1 MILSYSSFRWMARLL
16 GGVAAMGA
24 FALAASTANAATI
37 TVTTALDEFD
47 LSPNATC
54 SLREAIESANR
65 NSNFGGC
72 NGDGAYGADII
83 QFAPGISV
91 ITLTITS
98 PVGINN
104 DNNAYLDL
112 DVVVDSAVTNIFTLT
127 IQGSSNAPVK
137 VIRDF
142 NSAPQFSDRIFDIL
156 TPTLGLRPGGVRFAY
171 LFIEAGQAIGNEET
185 VSNDHPCHQ
194 GGAGVRH
201 RSGGLLEIE
210 RGTVSFN
217 FANGNGGGIC
227 QVGGQLRVLNY
238 TYIFSNTSQFYNGGG
253 FYISGT
259 AELTATIEQ
268 NKVEDDG
275 GGIYIASNGVVTIT
289 NSDVYTNT
297 ATNGGGVYNA
307 GQLTLNGGKV
317 MSNTARANGGGVWNS
332 GQLTMNTEVRA
343 NSAVTDGGGIW
354 TSGVLNIVGNAVH
367 SNTAQNGGGV
377 WNSGQLTINTEVRAN
392 KAMTDG
398 GGIWNNGVLSII
410 GNAVHSNQAQ
420 NGGGVF
426 NSGSAMITNAGV
438 HTNTASL
445 FGGGLWNSGVLTVT
459 SAGLRANVAA
469 GLGGGIYNAPNG
481 QTLVSSAGIGE
492 PGAGNQAQKGGGV
505 YNAISATL
513 TITSAGVHSNT
524 ASAEGGGVY
533 NESGGVVSISNSGIG
548 TDAGNSAQ
556 QNGGGIWNNGVLT
569 LTSATVA
576 SNTASQ
582 NGGGVVNASN
592 GNATVAF
599 ARVNNNQAQ
608 GNHGGGV
615 YNTGALRLYGT
626 QVAGNSAA
634 QQGGGLY
641 NDASNP
647 GSGLVVTNSAV
658 VSNTANQGGGGY
670 HLSGTLVMTNATLSG
685 NSGGGLH
692 AGGGDARLWFVTVAS
707 NTAGNGISATAGVQV
722 YATLLA
728 YNASTNC
735 AGTVTD
741 SGYSM
746 SSDSS
751 CSGFASTNVDPK
763 LKPLALNGGGTLN
776 HALSL
781 GSPAVDRVPSTAC
794 PVNLDQ
800 RYSSRPWWW
809 TNRCDIG
816 AFELQPYYPVF
827 APIVR
832 RP

>member
-1 MILSYSSFRWMARLL
+1 MMLSYGSFKWMARLL
-16 GGVAAMGA
+16 GGVAALGA
-24 FALAASTANAATI
+24 FALAAGTANAATI
-37 TVTTALDEFD
+37 TVTTYLDGFND
-47 LSPNATC
+47 GDSAC
-54 SLREAIESANR
+54 SLREAIQAANT
-65 NSNFGGC
+65 NTAFDAC
-72 NGDGAYGADII
+72 PAGDGADTIVFDTTTMG
-83 QFAPGISV
+83 GTV

-112 DVVVDSAVTNIFTLT
+112 DVVVDQDPSDTTVFTLT
-127 IQGSSNAPVK
+127 IQGGGVK

-142 NSAPQFSDRIFDIL
+142 NSTPQFEDRIFDIL
-156 TPTLGLRPGGVRFAY
+156 PPTASGAVAGGVRIEN
-171 LFIEAGQAIGNEET
+171 LFIETGLVTGTNDET
-185 VSNDHPCHQ
+185 VPNTEVCYL

-210 RGTVSFN
+210 AGTVSFN
-217 FANGNGGGIC
+217 YANGNGGGIC
-227 QVGGQLRVLNY
+227 QDGGQLRLVNHTHIARNDSKY
-238 TYIFSNTSQFYNGGG
+238 YSGGG
-253 FYISGT
+253 LYISGT
-259 AELTATIEQ
+259 AEIIATVTQ

-275 GGIYIASNGVVTIT
+275 GGIYVAGGSVVTIT
-289 NSDVYTNT
+289 NSDVFTNV
-297 ATNGGGVYNA
+297 AENGGGIYNA
-307 GQLTLNGGKV
+307 GTLTINGGSV
-317 MSNTARANGGGVWNS
+317 LTNAARANGGGVWNS

-354 TSGVLNIVGNAVH
+354 TSGVLNIVGNTVH

-377 WNSGQLTINTEVRAN
+377 FNIGGSATISNAGVQTNTA
-392 KAMTDG
+392 
-398 GGIWNNGVLSII
+398 SI
-410 GNAVHSNQAQ
+410 
-420 NGGGVF
+420 NGGGV
-426 NSGSAMITNAGV
+426 
-438 HTNTASL
+438 
-445 FGGGLWNSGVLTVT
+445 WNSGALTVT
-459 SAGLRANVAA
+459 SAGLRANVATQ
-469 GLGGGIYNAPNG
+469 LGGGIYNAPNG
-481 QTLVSSAGIGE
+481 RTFISNASVGE
-492 PGAGNQAQKGGGV
+492 PGVGNQAQKGGGV
-505 YNAISATL
+505 YNAIGATL
-513 TITSAGVHSNT
+513 TITGAGVHSNT
-524 ASAEGGGVY
+524 ASQQGGGVY

-548 TDAGNSAQ
+548 TNAGNSAQ

-569 LTSATVA
+569 LTRATVA
-576 SNTASQ
+576 NNTANQ
-582 NGGGVVNASN
+582 DGGGIYNAGS
-592 GNATVAF
+592 GHATIAS
-599 ARVNNNQAQ
+599 AGVNNNRALN
-608 GNHGGGV
+608 NHGGGV
-615 YNTGALRLYGT
+615 YNTGALHLYGT

-634 QQGGGLY
+634 QQGGGLF
-641 NDASNP
+641 NDASGP

-658 VSNTANQGGGGY
+658 VSNTASQGGGGY

-685 NSGGGLH
+685 NGGGGLH
-692 AGGGDARLWFVTVAS
+692 AGGGDARLSFVTVAS
-707 NTAGNGISATAGVQV
+707 NTAGNGISATAGVSVQV
-722 YATLLA
+722 YAALLA
-728 YNASTNC
+728 YNAGTNC

-741 SGYSM
+741 NGYSM

-800 RYSSRPWWW
+800 RYFSRPWWW

>member
-16 GGVAAMGA
+16 GGVAAVGA

-37 TVTTALDEFD
+37 TVTTNLDEFNS
-47 LSPNATC
+47 SPNATC

-72 NGDGAYGADII
+72 MGSGAYGADTIV
-83 QFAPGISV
+83 FAPNISV

-98 PVGINN
+98 PVGMDN

-127 IQGSSNAPVK
+127 IQGEENNHVKIVRDYTSNPE
-137 VIRDF
+137 
-142 NSAPQFSDRIFDIL
+142 FSDRIFDIL

-171 LFIEAGQAIGNEET
+171 LFIEAGQAVGNEET
-185 VSNDHPCHQ
+185 VSNNHPCHQ

-210 RGTVSFN
+210 SGTVSFN

-227 QVGGQLRVLNY
+227 QDGGHLRLVEYPYVAKNESKY
-238 TYIFSNTSQFYNGGG
+238 YSGGG

-307 GQLTLNGGKV
+307 GALTINGGRV
-317 MSNTARANGGGVWNS
+317 LTNAARANGGGVWNS

-367 SNTAQNGGGV
+367 SNT
-377 WNSGQLTINTEVRAN
+377 
-392 KAMTDG
+392 
-398 GGIWNNGVLSII
+398 
-410 GNAVHSNQAQ
+410 AQ

-481 QTLVSSAGIGE
+481 QTLVSSAGIGD
-492 PGAGNQAQKGGGV
+492 PGVGNQAQRGGGV

-524 ASAEGGGVY
+524 ASQEGGGVY

-576 SNTASQ
+576 NNIAGQ
-582 NGGGVVNASN
+582 DGGGVVNANN

-615 YNTGALRLYGT
+615 YNTGALRLHGT
-626 QVAGNSAA
+626 QVANNSAA
-634 QQGGGLY
+634 QQGGGFF
-641 NDASNP
+641 NDASGP

-658 VSNTANQGGGGY
+658 VSNTANQGGGAY
-670 HLSGTLVMTNATLSG
+670 HLTGTLVITNATLSG
-685 NSGGGLH
+685 NTGGGLR
-692 AGGGDARLWFVTVAS
+692 ADDGNTQLWFVTVAS

-741 SGYSM
+741 NGYSM

-763 LKPLALNGGGTLN
+763 LKPLALNSGGTLN

-800 RYSSRPWWW
+800 RYFSRPWWW

>member
-1 MILSYSSFRWMARLL
+1 MMLSYSAFKWMARLL
-16 GGVAAMGA
+16 GGAVAIGA
-24 FALAASTANAATI
+24 FALAAGTANAATI

-65 NSNFGGC
+65 NSDFGGC
-72 NGDGAYGADII
+72 IGIGAYGADTIV
-83 QFAPGISV
+83 FTPTISV

-98 PVGINN
+98 PFGTDN

-112 DVVVDSAVTNIFTLT
+112 DVVVDSPTTGVFTLT
-127 IQGSSNAPVK
+127 IQSPPNNNVK
-137 VIRDF
+137 IIRDYT
-142 NSAPQFSDRIFDIL
+142 SDPQFSDRIFDIL
-156 TPTLGLRPGGVRFAY
+156 PPLPGLRPAGVRIER
-171 LFIEAGQAIGNEET
+171 LFVESGLTIGISET
-185 VSNDHPCHQ
+185 VPSNHPCYS
-194 GGAGVRH
+194 GGAGIRH
-201 RSGGLLEIE
+201 RSGGLLEIDG
-210 RGTVSFN
+210 GTVSFN

-227 QVGGQLRVLNY
+227 QDGGHLRLVEYPYVAKNESKY
-238 TYIFSNTSQFYNGGG
+238 YSGGG

-289 NSDVYTNT
+289 NSDIYTNT
-297 ATNGGGVYNA
+297 ATNGGGIYNA
-307 GQLTLNGGKV
+307 GRLTIRGGRV
-317 MSNTARANGGGVWNS
+317 LTNTASANGGGVWNS

-459 SAGLRANVAA
+459 SAGLRANSAA
-469 GLGGGIYNAPNG
+469 QLGGGIFNAPNG
-481 QTLVSSAGIGE
+481 QTLVSSAGIGD
-492 PGAGNQAQKGGGV
+492 PGVGNQAQRGGGV

-524 ASAEGGGVY
+524 ASQEGGGVY

-556 QNGGGIWNNGVLT
+556 DGGGIWNNGVLT

-576 SNTASQ
+576 NNTASQ

-599 ARVNNNQAQ
+599 AGVNNNQAQ

-615 YNTGALRLYGT
+615 YNTGALRLHGT

-634 QQGGGLY
+634 QQGGGFF
-641 NDASNP
+641 SGP

-741 SGYSM
+741 NGYSM

-800 RYSSRPWWW
+800 RYFSRPWWW

>member
-24 FALAASTANAATI
+24 FALAAGTANAATI
-37 TVTTALDEFD
+37 TVTTDLDEFNS
-47 LSPNATC
+47 SPNANC

-72 NGDGAYGADII
+72 SGSGAYGADTIV
-83 QFAPGISV
+83 FAPGISV

-112 DVVVDSAVTNIFTLT
+112 DVVVDSLATNVFTLT
-127 IQGSSNAPVK
+127 IQGGANNPVK
-137 VIRDF
+137 IIRDY
-142 NSAPQFSDRIFDIL
+142 SSTSQFSDRIFDIL

-194 GGAGVRH
+194 GGGGVRH

-210 RGTVSFN
+210 SGTVSSN

-227 QVGGQLRVLNY
+227 QVGGHLRLVEYPYVAKNESKY
-238 TYIFSNTSQFYNGGG
+238 YSGGG

-317 MSNTARANGGGVWNS
+317 MSNTA
-332 GQLTMNTEVRA
+332 
-343 NSAVTDGGGIW
+343 SA
-354 TSGVLNIVGNAVH
+354 
-367 SNTAQNGGGV
+367 NGGGV

-459 SAGLRANVAA
+459 SAGLRANSAA
-469 GLGGGIYNAPNG
+469 QLGGGIYNAPNG

-524 ASAEGGGVY
+524 ASQEGGGVY

-582 NGGGVVNASN
+582 NGGGIYNASN

-599 ARVNNNQAQ
+599 AGVNNNQAQ

-615 YNTGALRLYGT
+615 YNTGALRLYGA
-626 QVAGNSAA
+626 QVAGNGAA
-634 QQGGGLY
+634 QQGGGFF
-641 NDASNP
+641 NDASGP

-670 HLSGTLVMTNATLSG
+670 HLTGTLVMTNATLSG

-692 AGGGDARLWFVTVAS
+692 AGGGDAQLSFVTVAS
-707 NTAGNGISATAGVQV
+707 NTAGNGISATAGVSVQV

-741 SGYSM
+741 NGYSM

-781 GSPAVDRVPSTAC
+781 GSPAIDKVPAAFCTVST
-794 PVNLDQ
+794 DQ
-800 RYSSRPWWW
+800 RYFSRPWFL
-809 TNRCDIG
+809 TNACDIG

>member
-1 MILSYSSFRWMARLL
+1 MMLSYSAFKWMARLL

-24 FALAASTANAATI
+24 FALAASTANAAII
-37 TVTTALDEFD
+37 TVTTALDEFNTTPD
-47 LSPNATC
+47 TGC

-65 NSNFGGC
+65 NSDFGGC
-72 NGDGAYGADII
+72 MGSGAYGADTIV
-83 QFAPGISV
+83 FTPTISV

-98 PVGINN
+98 PFGTDN

-112 DVVVDSAVTNIFTLT
+112 DVVVDSPTTGVFTLT
-127 IQGSSNAPVK
+127 IQSPPNNNVK
-137 VIRDF
+137 IIRDYT
-142 NSAPQFSDRIFDIL
+142 SDPQFSDRIFDIL
-156 TPTLGLRPGGVRFAY
+156 PPLPGLRPAGVRIER
-171 LFIEAGQAIGNEET
+171 LFVESGLTIGISET
-185 VSNDHPCHQ
+185 VPSNHPCYS
-194 GGAGVRH
+194 GGAGIRH
-201 RSGGLLEIE
+201 RSGGLLEIDG
-210 RGTVSFN
+210 GTVSFN

-227 QVGGQLRVLNY
+227 QDGGHLRLVEYPYVAKNESKY
-238 TYIFSNTSQFYNGGG
+238 YSGGG

-289 NSDVYTNT
+289 NSDIYTNT

-317 MSNTARANGGGVWNS
+317 MSNTA
-332 GQLTMNTEVRA
+332 
-343 NSAVTDGGGIW
+343 SA
-354 TSGVLNIVGNAVH
+354 
-367 SNTAQNGGGV
+367 NGGGV

-459 SAGLRANVAA
+459 SAGLRANSAA
-469 GLGGGIYNAPNG
+469 QLGGGIFNAPNG
-481 QTLVSSAGIGE
+481 QTLVSSAGIGD
-492 PGAGNQAQKGGGV
+492 PGVGNQAQRGGGV

-524 ASAEGGGVY
+524 ASQEGGGVY

-556 QNGGGIWNNGVLT
+556 DGGGIWNNGVLT

-582 NGGGVVNASN
+582 NGGGIYNASN
-592 GNATVAF
+592 GNATVAS
-599 ARVNNNQAQ
+599 AGVNNNQAQ

-615 YNTGALRLYGT
+615 YNTGALRLHGT
-626 QVAGNSAA
+626 QVANNSAA
-634 QQGGGLY
+634 QQGGGFF
-641 NDASNP
+641 NDASGP

-741 SGYSM
+741 NGYSM

-781 GSPAVDRVPSTAC
+781 GSPAIDKVPAAFCTVST
-794 PVNLDQ
+794 DQ
-800 RYSSRPWWW
+800 RYFSRPWFL
-809 TNRCDIG
+809 TNACDIG